1 MKRNLMIFTCSFSM
15 ALAPTVAYSQ
25 SGVETKRVAVPN
37 TPSVNQGAGAT
48 AGSNS
53 TGKAMSFIAGGI
65 SITQG
70 GLNIQKGM
78 STNPVG
84 AGLIALGALQV
95 AMGIMSMAQG
105 NAHGKTANQAGITGS
120 LTDGTGADSGPGNLD
135 PTDPRNPNSPLLKD
149 PTIKAAMNHLKNL
162 EQQGILNQKKGTIKV
177 NGKEMKIK
185 DFATPE
191 SMAAAG
197 LPAGAIA
204 GASDYAKEVAKKAAE
219 KMEKLKLGA
228 MTASSGY
235 EEGGGG
241 GSSSS
246 SSSDDGSTSLA
257 ATSGSGAGLG
267 LARDPSSLAGMQKNY
282 NGEPIGVAADSI
294 FHMMNRRYKVKE
306 SQESFFSDAELA
318 LQK

>member
-1 MKRNLMIFTCSFSM
+1 MKRNLIILACSFSV
-15 ALAPTVAYSQ
+15 ALSPTLAFSQ
-25 SGVETKRVAVPN
+25 TGVETKRIPTPT
-37 TPSVNQGAGAT
+37 TPSVNQGASAA
-48 AGSNS
+48 AGENSN
-53 TGKAMSFIAGGI
+53 GKVMSYLAGGI

-78 STNPVG
+78 SSTPVG
-84 AGLIALGALQV
+84 TGLIALGSLQV

-105 NAHGKTANQAGITGS
+105 NAHGATQNQASFTGS
-120 LTDGTGADSGPGNLD
+120 LTDGTGTDNGPGNLD
-135 PTDPRNPNSPLLKD
+135 PMDPRNPNSPLLKD
-149 PTIKAAMNHLKNL
+149 PTMRAAMNHIKDL
-162 EQQGILNQKKGTIKV
+162 EKKGLLNQKKGTIKV
-177 NGKEMKIK
+177 NGKDMKIK
-185 DFATPE
+185 DFASAD

-204 GASDYAKEVAKKAAE
+204 GAGDYAKEVAKKAAE

-228 MTASSGY
+228 MTASTGY
-235 EEGGGG
+235 EEGSGG
-241 GSSSS
+241 GSSSVS
-246 SSSDDGSTSLA
+246 SGDDGSMSLA
-257 ATSGSGAGLG
+257 ATAGPANGLG
-267 LARDPSSLAGMQKNY
+267 AARDPSSLAGMQKNY

>member
-15 ALAPTVAYSQ
+15 ALAPMVAYSQ

-48 AGSNS
+48 SGSNS
-53 TGKAMSFIAGGI
+53 TGKIMSFLAGGI

-70 GLNIQKGM
+70 GINIKTGSADQNYGQ
-78 STNPVG
+78 V
-84 AGLIALGALQV
+84 ALGVLQV

-105 NAHGKTANQAGITGS
+105 NAHGATQNQANFTGS
-120 LTDGTGADSGPGNLD
+120 LTDGTGADGGPGNLD

-149 PTIKAAMNHLKNL
+149 PTMRAAMNQLKNM
-162 EQQGILNQKKGTIKV
+162 EKQGLLNQKKGTIKL
-177 NGKEMKIK
+177 NGKDVKIA
-185 DFATPE
+185 DLA
-191 SMAAAG
+191 SRDGMASAG
-197 LPAGAIA
+197 FPPGAIA
-204 GASDYAKEVAKKAAE
+204 GLSDYEKSVAKKAAE

-235 EEGGGG
+235 EEGGGGG